1 MAKKTTTNNKVVADN
16 RRARFDYE
24 IGETIEAGLQLVGTE
39 VKSLRQNKANIAE
52 SYVSP
57 ERGEVWLINGNIP
70 EYVQANQFNHDP
82 RRKRRLLLHQRE
94 IDRLSQ
100 SVDREGMTIVPLRLY
115 FNDRGIAKLAI
126 ALAKGKKTHDKRET
140 EKKRDWQR
148 EKNRLLKELG

>member
-1 MAKKTTTNNKVVADN
+1 MAKKSTTSGKLVADN

-24 IGETIEAGLQLVGTE
+24 IGETMEAGLALVGTE
-39 VKSLRQNKANIAE
+39 VKSLRRNKANIAE

-57 ERGEVWLINGNIP
+57 ERGEIWLINGNIP
-70 EYVQANQFNHDP
+70 EYVEANQFNHDP
-82 RRKRRLLLHQRE
+82 RRKRKLLLHQRE
-94 IDRLSQ
+94 IARLSQ
-100 SVDREGMTIVPLRLY
+100 GVERDGMTIVPLRLY

-126 ALAKGKKTHDKRET
+126 ALAKGKKSHDKRET